1 MVAPKVLDEEHWK
14 LTAGALS
21 ALGASV
27 LLTCSLANVGA
38 QLGQSAGSHKFGRK
52 IIIRVVASP
61 HFPLGTRRSEIPS
74 TTDPSGSPS
83 IYHCE
88 TTNKTPRIIAA
99 EELAQ
104 HASSAPSEAGERS
117 EARP

>member
-1 MVAPKVLDEEHWK
+1 VVAPKVLDEEHWK

-61 HFPLGTRRSEIPS
+61 LTFHSGPDAPKSHQQQIPAAPCRSTIVKQQTR
-74 TTDPSGSPS
+74 
-83 IYHCE
+83 
-88 TTNKTPRIIAA
+88 PR
-99 EELAQ
+99 E
-104 HASSAPSEAGERS
+104 
-117 EARP
+117 